1 MRTLFI
7 LFVMIFRISSINA
20 QEPLIKFNLQ
30 NGEARTYNIS
40 EIEEINFIKSGT
52 PFFLII
58 HRNDHNIK
66 PVFSTKE
73 IESITFSDNQTH
85 ILILIDRKSFE
96 YALSKIDSITI
107 NETDMGNYETVE
119 LCNQIWMRKNLD
131 VTTYRNGES
140 IRHCETA
147 AEWQDANS
155 KKEGA
160 WCYYNND
167 ESNGNTYG
175 KLYNWYAVN
184 DPRGLAPEGW
194 HIPTDEEWK
203 ILEKCLGM
211 SHAQADYIGYR
222 GTDQGSQLAG
232 RADLWN
238 DGNLETNAN
247 FGTSGFSALPGG
259 LRGSSGAFGG
269 IGGLAYWWSSSEDDA
284 TYAWTRHLYYGFS
297 KVLRL
302 SSYKESGFSVRCVR
316 D

>member
-1 MRTLFI
+1 
-7 LFVMIFRISSINA
+7 
-20 QEPLIKFNLQ
+20 LIKFNLQ

-40 EIEEINFIKSGT
+40 EIEEINFIKSET

-131 VTTYRNGES
+131 VTTYRNGEP

-147 AEWQDANS
+147 AEWQGAYS
-155 KKEGA
+155 KEEGA
-160 WCYYNND
+160 WCYYNNSD
-167 ESNGNTYG
+167 SLGEIYG

-203 ILEKCLGM
+203 TLEMCLGM
-211 SHAQADYIGYR
+211 SQTEADGSGWR
-222 GTDQGSQLAG
+222 GTDQSSQLAG
-232 RADLWN
+232 RADLWQ

-259 LRGSSGAFGG
+259 GRGSNGAFDD
-269 IGGLAYWWSSSEDDA
+269 IGCNAYWWSSSEYDA
-284 TYAWTRHLYYGFS
+284 TLAWIRILYFLNS
-297 KVLRL
+297 KVYR
-302 SSYKESGFSVRCVR
+302 SSRDKDYGFSVRCVK